1 MYAMSVTCDVSHD
14 EMSVEERNVEQFSSR
29 EKMGN
34 VLHKKQV
41 YILLLLL
48 NTSALLNMAC
58 MVVTLETTQLDKSVL
73 NALHLLNIL
82 CIEVTL
88 DVFHADTSYFCHC
101 QN

>member
-1 MYAMSVTCDVSHD
+1 MSVTCDVSHD
-14 EMSVEERNVEQFSSR
+14 EMSVEERNIEQFSFR
-29 EKMGN
+29 EKMGT

-48 NTSALLNMAC
+48 NTSALLNMAIIS
-58 MVVTLETTQLDKSVL
+58 VTLETTQLDKSVL

-101 QN
+101 QI